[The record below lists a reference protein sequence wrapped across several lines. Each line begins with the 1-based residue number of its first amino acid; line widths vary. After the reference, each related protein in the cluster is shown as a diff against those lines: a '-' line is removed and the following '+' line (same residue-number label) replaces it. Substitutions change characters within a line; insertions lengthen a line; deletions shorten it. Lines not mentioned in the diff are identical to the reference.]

1 MSSAHL
7 HAPWHRGLALLP
19 AFLALVL
26 AVGLAVGL
34 TPSPGLGAVPEA
46 RANAFPDLALNLT
59 PDSAKALDL
68 PFGGPTRLSRLPA
81 EALIVVLVSYF
92 CPPCHKEVPRL
103 KDLEQRLRERSLTG
117 RIRLLGLAPGDD
129 QAQVERFL
137 ALHGGLPFP
146 LVPDP
151 DLAAHKRLGSPVV
164 PSLYVV
170 ASHGN
175 RLRLLSLTQGE
186 FTADPDAFLDAVLRA
201 LPAPAGRGPARRAP

>member
-1 MSSAHL
+1 MPSAHL

-19 AFLALVL
+19 ALLTLVLTLGLTLVL
-26 AVGLAVGL
+26 ASG
-34 TPSPGLGAVPEA
+34 PSLGATPTA
-46 RANAFPDLALNLT
+46 SPKAFPDLALNLA
-59 PDSAKALDL
+59 PDSARALGL
-68 PFGGPTRLSRLPA
+68 PSGGPTRLSRLPA

-103 KDLEQRLRERSLTG
+103 KDLERRLRERSLTG

-137 ALHGGLPFP
+137 ARHGGLPFP

-175 RLRLLSLTQGE
+175 RLRLLSLSQGE

-201 LPAPAGRGPARRAP
+201 LPAPPGGPARRAP